1 MSLEI
6 KFVNDLDF
14 KYIHDLIME
23 HKSYDIC
30 FHEDFDDV
38 DLDHMFSIAH
48 YIQLL
53 SPDIHITY
61 NTFRDE
67 YPLDELSPELALRE
81 IPFDCVILNGRRVG
95 MSIN

>member
-1 MSLEI
+1 MTQINI
-6 KFVNDLDF
+6 KFVSDLNF
-14 KYIHDLIME
+14 KFIHDLIME
-23 HKSYDIC
+23 HNSHEIC
-30 FHEDFDDV
+30 FREEYDDV

-61 NTFRDE
+61 DTFRDE

-81 IPFDCVILNGRRVG
+81 IPFDCIILNGRRVV
-95 MSIN
+95 

>member
-1 MSLEI
+1 MTSLEI
-6 KFVNDLDF
+6 KFINDLTF

-23 HKSYDIC
+23 HNSHDIC

-61 NTFRDE
+61 ETFRDE
-67 YPLDELSPELALRE
+67 YPLDELSSELALRE
-81 IPFDCVILNGRRVG
+81 IPFDCVILNGRQVV
-95 MSIN
+95 

>member
-1 MSLEI
+1 MNNLEI

-14 KYIHDLIME
+14 KYIHDLIMKHDSNE
-23 HKSYDIC
+23 IC
-30 FHEDFDDV
+30 FNEDFDDV
-38 DLDHMFSIAH
+38 DLDRMFSIAH

-67 YPLDELSPELALRE
+67 YPLDLLSPELALRE
-81 IPFDCVILNGRRVG
+81 IPFDCVILNGRRVV
-95 MSIN
+95 

>member
-1 MSLEI
+1 MNSLEI

-23 HKSYDIC
+23 HNSHEIC
-30 FHEDFDDV
+30 FNEDFDDI
-38 DLDHMFSIAH
+38 DLDRMFSIAH

-61 NTFRDE
+61 NTFRNE

-81 IPFDCVILNGRRVG
+81 IPFDCVILNGRQVV
-95 MSIN
+95 